1 MNGANTNY
9 SPAWRQFIV
18 MAIVLPMILPW
29 LASCGTTSIFDTQD
43 AAPSSPDVADLN
55 NVRQPIPRVEPR
67 SRYGNPASYTV
78 NGRTYRTLSSS
89 DGYAERGIA
98 SWYGTKFHGRRTSSG
113 EVYDIYKF
121 TAAHRTL
128 PLPSY
133 VRVTNLR
140 NGRSIIVK
148 VNDRGPFYQNRII
161 DLSYVA
167 AHRLGILGKGTG
179 LVEIRA
185 INAAVPA
192 PVSRPAAALP
202 TSPPP
207 ASPIATPVATAQATA
222 PVAVGP
228 ILMYVQVGA
237 FTNLGNAQRL
247 QKRLQSVNIDQVSL
261 SPTNTRQT
269 RLYRVRIGPIPDVE
283 KADELTTILQAMG
296 IGQPQIVID

>member
-9 SPAWRQFIV
+9 SPAWRQLIV

-29 LASCGTTSIFDTQD
+29 LTSCGTTSIFDTQD
-43 AAPSSPDVADLN
+43 AAPSSRDIADLN
-55 NVRQPIPRVEPR
+55 SVRQPVPRVEPR
-67 SRYGNPASYTV
+67 SRFGNPASYTV

-89 DGYAERGIA
+89 DGYVERGIA

-121 TAAHRTL
+121 TAAHKTL
-128 PLPSY
+128 PLPTY
-133 VRVTNLR
+133 ARVTNLR

-148 VNDRGPFYQNRII
+148 INDRGPFYQNRII

-179 LVEIRA
+179 LVEVHA
-185 INAAVPA
+185 INAAAPA
-192 PVSRPAAALP
+192 TAR
-202 TSPPP
+202 P
-207 ASPIATPVATAQATA
+207 ASPTATPVTTAESTA
-222 PVAVGP
+222 AAAAGP
-228 ILMYVQVGA
+228 ISMYVQVGA
-237 FTNLGNAQRL
+237 FSNLGNAQRL
-247 QKRLQSVNIDQVSL
+247 QKRLQSVNIDKVSL
-261 SPTNTRQT
+261 SATDSRQI

-283 KADELTTILQAMG
+283 KVDELTTILQAMG